1 MKIKVSYV
9 QARRFIDFH
18 TLILNS
24 YYNLKIADMLFK
36 HDESDICA
44 VDIFFDAA
52 GSPVEKGLTG
62 NLDQRLG
69 ADEAVFKKPAA
80 PASHGENEME
90 FRHSL
95 DSFVLRIF
103 AKLHGASRTPPP
115 TRKIKKL

>member
-1 MKIKVSYV
+1 MVAVVEKQRFAVG
-9 QARRFIDFH
+9 QALGPAQGGDGRALGHGGQRNDAGVWPVR
-18 TLILNS
+18 LDLGVDG
-24 YYNLKIADMLFK
+24 KIADMLFK

-80 PASHGENEME
+80 PASHGENKM
-90 FRHSL
+90 
-95 DSFVLRIF
+95 
-103 AKLHGASRTPPP
+103 
-115 TRKIKKL
+115 